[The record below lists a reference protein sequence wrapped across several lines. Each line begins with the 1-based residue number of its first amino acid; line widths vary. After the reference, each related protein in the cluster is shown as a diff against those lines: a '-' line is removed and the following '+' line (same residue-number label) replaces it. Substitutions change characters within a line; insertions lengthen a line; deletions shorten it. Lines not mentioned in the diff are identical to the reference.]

1 MEEAGDATRNAEGA
15 KEGVTKRL
23 PKIPQFLVDTFWGI
37 VGGKGKGGG
46 EGSPTKEK
54 RVALMSPH
62 SAMSKPMV

>member
-37 VGGKGKGGG
+37 LGGKGKGE
-46 EGSPTKEK
+46 EGREEGRAAPQRRKEW
-54 RVALMSPH
+54 P
-62 SAMSKPMV
+62 